1 MIYADEIAGVMGPVR
16 EEDLRGLKDLLEGR
30 IKYRIFRKRVNGQ
43 LYLYIDSVGNHSNL
57 EALLGRIAQHLKD
70 QGRGLVRL
78 IHKKN
83 DQHWTIAFRDEQERE
98 VRIHL
103 NYMETVNEQ
112 AEAARRA
119 ASKVMEEYR
128 NGGFLPSH
136 NPNARRRKPE
146 EEEEL
151 YPYPRI

>member
-1 MIYADEIAGVMGPVR
+1 MIYGNEITGLMGPVR
-16 EEDLRGLKDLLEGR
+16 EEDLQGLRDLLEGR
-30 IKYRIFRKRVNGQ
+30 IKYRIFRKKVNGQ
-43 LYLYIDSVGNHSNL
+43 LYLFIDSVGNHSNL

-78 IHKKN
+78 IHREN
-83 DQHWTIAFRDEQERE
+83 EQYWTIAFRDEQERE
-98 VRIHL
+98 IRMQL
-103 NYMETVNEQ
+103 RYMEIVNKQ

-119 ASKVMEEYR
+119 ASKTMEEYL

-136 NPNARRRKPE
+136 NPRAKKTDPE
-146 EEEEL
+146 EEW